1 MFLGVTPG
9 RSVTTLRN
17 PPLRPEEEADAGC
30 QHADD
35 HGTDRRQG
43 VVAIEPADR
52 DRQPLQH
59 RDKESGAEAQD
70 DDGDER
76 GPQGDTDSFREELE
90 PSDDPSG
97 HEPDQSHDHRAHD
110 EVGPEVDDL
119 EEPGGH
125 TQKHAA
131 QVDPELDD
139 NLQHK
144 HHQSGER
151 AADKSSHCA
160 DPHRALIGTP
170 ADRQQSEAAKVT
182 MIMSNP
188 SRTYAVD
195 DELSLNRSIIPT
207 KAR

>member
-1 MFLGVTPG
+1 MMMVMSAVRRAMRTLSG
-9 RSVTTLRN
+9 RSLN
-17 PPLRPEEEADAGC
+17 PPTIA
-30 QHADD
+30 
-35 HGTDRRQG
+35 
-43 VVAIEPADR
+43 
-52 DRQPLQH
+52 
-59 RDKESGAEAQD
+59 
-70 DDGDER
+70 
-76 GPQGDTDSFREELE
+76 
-90 PSDDPSG
+90 SG

-119 EEPGGH
+119 EKPGGH

-170 ADRQQSEAAKVT
+170 ADRQQSERGKGDNDHEQPEPDT
-182 MIMSNP
+182 PLMTNF
-188 SRTYAVD
+188 
-195 DELSLNRSIIPT
+195 SLNRSIIPT